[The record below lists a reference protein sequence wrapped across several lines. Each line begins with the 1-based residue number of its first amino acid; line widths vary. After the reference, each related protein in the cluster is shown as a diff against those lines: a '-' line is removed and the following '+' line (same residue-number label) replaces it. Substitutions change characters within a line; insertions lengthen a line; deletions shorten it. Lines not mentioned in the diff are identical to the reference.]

1 MSDLINNQLNN
12 NSEDEIDFIELFNVL
27 WEKKFYIATTS
38 SIFFL
43 ISVIYSLMLPNIYK
57 SVALLAPIQGE
68 TQMGGML
75 GEYSGM
81 ASLAGISLPSSSAT
95 QAQEAVTRIQS
106 FDFFSNHVLPSIQ
119 LEDLLAVTKWD
130 RASNTLVYDK
140 SEFNSESRQWV
151 RKVSLPKLT
160 IPSAQEAYEEYQEI
174 MSIFV
179 AKKTEYVTLS
189 IKHESPYIAQQWVEL
204 VLNQIDRLMR
214 DKEKIEA
221 TNSVK
226 YLNSLAPTI
235 NYEGI
240 KKALSSLQQEQM
252 KRLMMVEANE
262 NYVFKVLDSPIVPE
276 KKSGPFRFLIVLA
289 VSLIGIIIT
298 VLSVLVQNSF
308 CKSPKQNEPSSL

>member
-1 MSDLINNQLNN
+1 MSDLINKKLNN
-12 NSEDEIDFIELFNVL
+12 SFEDEIDFIELFYVL
-27 WEKKFYIATTS
+27 WEKKFFIASIS

-43 ISVIYSLMLPNIYK
+43 ISVIYSLILPNIYK
-57 SVALLAPIQGE
+57 SVAFLAPVEVESQ
-68 TQMGGML
+68 GGMFR
-75 GEYSGM
+75 EYTGM
-81 ASLAGISLPSSSAT
+81 ASLAGIALPSSSAT
-95 QAQEAVTRIQS
+95 QAQEAVARIQS

-119 LEDLLAVTKWD
+119 LEDLLAVTKWN

-140 SEFNSESRQWV
+140 SEFNPESRQWV

-179 AKKTEYVTLS
+179 EKKTEYVTLS
-189 IKHESPYIAQQWVEL
+189 IEHESPYIAQEWVEL

-214 DKEKIEA
+214 DKEKREA

-276 KKSGPFRFLIVLA
+276 KKSGPFRFLIVIA
-289 VSLIGIIIT
+289 VSLIGIIISA
-298 VLSVLVQNSF
+298 LSVLAQHSSRKSF
-308 CKSPKQNEPSSL
+308 KQRVPSSL